1 MDALPLSL
9 KNLRALLDAGEV
21 EALSEVTGAGLVVV
35 ADDGSDLD
43 GVAAAVASV
52 PCAFVAHPESGRLAP
67 VVDVFADDDDL
78 VAIGTQMERTPLAA
92 TAMLLL
98 LRGGATRSID
108 EGLVAESVTYSMLQ
122 GGPEFASW
130 RAGRPRRER
139 PEPDEV
145 VHTERIGDRVT
156 ITLDRP
162 HVHNAF
168 NSAVRDGLV
177 EALTEAAVDES
188 IAEIVLRGA
197 GPSFCSG
204 GDLDEFGRFPDPA
217 SSHLIRLT
225 RSPARL
231 VARLADRIVVHAHG
245 SCMGAGLELPAFAD
259 RVVASPAARFALP
272 ELSLGLVPGAGGTVS
287 LPRRIG
293 RHRTAWLALTG
304 AVVDAA
310 TALRWRVVDALDPS
324 IEGAPSAN

>member
-9 KNLRALLDAGEV
+9 KNLRALLDAGEI
-21 EALSEVTGAGLVVV
+21 EALSVVTGAGLVAL
-35 ADDGSDLD
+35 ADDGTELD
-43 GVAAAVASV
+43 GLAAAVASV
-52 PCAFVAHPESGRLAP
+52 PCAFVARPDDRRLAP

-78 VAIGTQMERTPLAA
+78 VSVAGQIEATPLAA
-92 TAMLLL
+92 AAMLLL
-98 LRGGATRSID
+98 LRGGVGRAID

-139 PEPDEV
+139 AEPDEA
-145 VHTERIGDRVT
+145 VHTERLGHRVT

-168 NSAVRDGLV
+168 NSAMRDGLA
-177 EALTEAAVDES
+177 EALSEATVDES

-231 VARLADRIVVHAHG
+231 VARLADRVIVHAHG
-245 SCMGAGLELPAFAD
+245 SCMGAGMELPAFAG
-259 RVVASPAARFALP
+259 RVVANPAARFALP

-304 AVVDAA
+304 AVLDAP
-310 TALRWRVVDALDPS
+310 TALEWGLVDALDAS
-324 IEGAPSAN
+324 IVGAPSEN

>member
-1 MDALPLSL
+1 MDALPLSV
-9 KNLRALLDAGEV
+9 KNLRALLDAAEI
-21 EALSEVTGAGLVVV
+21 EALSVVTGAGMVTLV
-35 ADDGSDLD
+35 DDGSALE
-43 GVAAAVASV
+43 GLAAAVASV
-52 PCAFVAHPESGRLAP
+52 PCAFVASADDDRLAP
-67 VVDVFADDDDL
+67 VVDVFADDED
-78 VAIGTQMERTPLAA
+78 VAVIAAQMERTPLAA

-98 LRGGATRSID
+98 LRGGADRTID

-139 PEPDEV
+139 AEPDQP
-145 VHTERIGDRVT
+145 VHTERTGARLT

-168 NSAVRDGLV
+168 NSAVRDGLA
-177 EALTEAAVDES
+177 EALSEAAVDES
-188 IAEIVLRGA
+188 IVEIVLRGA

-217 SSHLIRLT
+217 SSHMIRLT

-231 VARLADRIVVHAHG
+231 VARLADRVVVHAHG
-245 SCMGAGLELPAFAD
+245 SCMGAGMELPAFAG
-259 RVVASPAARFALP
+259 RVVANPEARFALP

-304 AVVDAA
+304 AILDAP
-310 TALRWRVVDALDPS
+310 TALDWGLVDDLDPS
-324 IEGAPSAN
+324 IVGAPSEM